1 MFKGSKRDFQKLLGE
16 EYVED
21 DYTPFMELIRQYNAA
36 IRAND
41 VATTN
46 DLAQFDQ
53 KEIENVVIYAESIK
67 LTSSVNPSFFNFFL
81 ILSFISLAA
90 ALVKVIISNSFI

>member
-1 MFKGSKRDFQKLLGE
+1 MFKGSKRDFQKLLAE

-41 VATTN
+41 
-46 DLAQFDQ
+46 DLTGTLLN
-53 KEIENVVIYAESIK
+53 IMG
-67 LTSSVNPSFFNFFL
+67 
-81 ILSFISLAA
+81 
-90 ALVKVIISNSFI
+90 